1 MRTACAWK
9 AESLRGPEVTG
20 RDEEGNLE
28 KVALEFQPFG
38 INPEHKHECEKSQIQ
53 SSEFPIRS
61 LNSGKFLNTHTHP
74 GEITN

>member
-1 MRTACAWK
+1 MPGRL
-9 AESLRGPEVTG
+9 SLRGPEVTG

-38 INPEHKHECEKSQIQ
+38 INPKHESEKSQIQ

-61 LNSGKFLNTHTHP
+61 LNSGKFLDTHTP
-74 GEITN
+74 WWNNQQNWMVA